1 MGPLAGIKVLDL
13 SRVLAGPWAT
23 QVLADM
29 GATVY
34 KIERPV
40 AGDDTRQWGPPWL
53 KDASGNDTRESAYYL
68 AVNRGKHSLAIDIAT
83 PEGQSL
89 VRQLTV
95 GCDVFVENF
104 KVGDLARYGLG
115 YADLAALNPR
125 LVYCSISAFGQSGP
139 LAAAAGYD
147 AMIQGMGGLMSV
159 TGNPDG
165 TPGGGPQ
172 KVGVAVADLMTGM
185 YAVSA
190 ILGALYERTRS
201 SLGQHIDLALLDTQV
216 AWLSNQSMNYLL
228 SGVPPVRQGSQHP
241 NIVPYGSFTTKDGHL
256 MLAIGNDRQFASF
269 VQRANRPGLADD
281 ARYQTNAARL
291 KHREELLAIVS
302 ELLSARTTREWLD
315 TLTPAAVPCGP
326 INNIA
331 DVFAEPQVKHRQMLM
346 QLTNSQGVSVPQV
359 RNPIVYSRSD
369 LSYGRAPPA
378 LGEDSMAVLADE
390 LGLDAT
396 ALAALRAQG
405 VIG

>member
-1 MGPLAGIKVLDL
+1 
-13 SRVLAGPWAT
+13 
-23 QVLADM
+23 
-29 GATVY
+29 
-34 KIERPV
+34 
-40 AGDDTRQWGPPWL
+40 
-53 KDASGNDTRESAYYL
+53 
-68 AVNRGKHSLAIDIAT
+68 
-83 PEGQSL
+83 
-89 VRQLTV
+89 
-95 GCDVFVENF
+95 
-104 KVGDLARYGLG
+104 
-115 YADLAALNPR
+115 
-125 LVYCSISAFGQSGP
+125 
-139 LAAAAGYD
+139 
-147 AMIQGMGGLMSV
+147 
-159 TGNPDG
+159 
-165 TPGGGPQ
+165 
-172 KVGVAVADLMTGM
+172 
-185 YAVSA
+185 
-190 ILGALYERTRS
+190 
-201 SLGQHIDLALLDTQV
+201 
-216 AWLSNQSMNYLL
+216 
-228 SGVPPVRQGSQHP
+228 
-241 NIVPYGSFTTKDGHL
+241 